1 MMKCRVC
8 IVADIKNIYIYISSV
23 FIILQNAPKMTIW
36 ISDIQLV
43 IIVIITKIIV
53 QEYKL
58 AEIRN
63 KLRHYLK
70 YQNL

>member
-8 IVADIKNIYIYISSV
+8 IVADKKKKKSSV
-23 FIILQNAPKMTIW
+23 ILQNAPKMTIW